1 MMDGKLKINR
11 FKIKQM
17 KKIITL
23 ILIAVFFS
31 INIHSQEKESVPF
44 VIADVPPQFIDLNKE
59 TLQHLFNNKI
69 SDFFNKNFNNSVAKN
84 LGLTG
89 TQRVIISFKILVNGD
104 VEVISIKAPHINL
117 ENEAIRVV
125 QKLPKMIP
133 GMYKG
138 EFVDIKYSIP
148 IAFKTY

>member
-1 MMDGKLKINR
+1 
-11 FKIKQM
+11 M

-31 INIHSQEKESVPF
+31 INIHSQEKDAVPF
-44 VIADVPPQFIDLNKE
+44 VIADVPPQFMDLNKE
-59 TLQHLFNNKI
+59 NLQQLFNNKI
-69 SDFFNKNFNNSVAKN
+69 IDFFNKNINKSVAKN

-89 TQRVIISFKILVNGD
+89 VQRVFIHFKILVNGS
-104 VEVISIKAPHINL
+104 VEVISIRAPHINL
-117 ENEAIRVV
+117 KNEAIRVV

-138 EFVDIKYSIP
+138 EYVDIKYSIP
-148 IAFKTY
+148 IAFRVK